1 MACNPVVQFN
11 DFVGDGTT
19 VDFTFTFPYILKT
32 EVMVRVGEYNTYTFP
47 VYGTEYT
54 VSDANPT
61 VVTFLT
67 APTGPFTIF
76 RCTDTSVL
84 PATFQAGSAI
94 RASDLND
101 NFEQTLFV
109 VQDANVRSAIAQN
122 TADAAYATAEEALD
136 KSEEALTKADE
147 ALTKSD
153 QALDLVQ
160 EQVIGELVADV
171 ASLPVSPT
179 QDVVYTVIDST
190 GVESMSPV
198 PNSLPNGFVGN
209 SNISVKLFWNGTSY
223 DFLEAYARDPDQRYY
238 TQTAAD
244 DKFLSKTDASSTY
257 LTKTDAAD
265 TYLCLDFSKYPL
277 LPE

>member
-11 DFVGDGTT
+11 DFVGDGVT

-32 EVMVRVGEYNTYTFP
+32 EVMVRVGEYNTYTYP
-47 VYGTEYT
+47 VYETEYS

-61 VVTFLT
+61 VVTFVT
-67 APTGPFTIF
+67 APTGPFRIF

-109 VQDANVRSAIAQN
+109 VQDANVRSDIAQK
-122 TADAAYATAEEALD
+122 TADIAYETAEEALE
-136 KSEEALTKADE
+136 KSEEALANSEE
-147 ALTKSD
+147 ALSKAD

-160 EQVIGELVADV
+160 EQVIGELIPDIP
-171 ASLPVSPT
+171 SLPASPET
-179 QDVVYTVIDST
+179 GTVYTVTDST

-198 PNSLPNGFVGN
+198 PGSLPNGFVGN
-209 SNISVKLFWNGTSY
+209 SNVSVKLYWNGSSY
-223 DFLEAYARDPDQRYY
+223 DFLEAFARDPDNRYY

-244 DKFLSKTDASSTY
+244 DKFL
-257 LTKTDAAD
+257 TKVDAAAK
-265 TYLCLDFSKYPL
+265 YLCLDFSKYPL
-277 LPE
+277 LP